1 MFIRCFKKYFSEST
15 YKLRILSFFRDF
27 KSGIKKAE
35 IKDLLSRF
43 ITQRSKNCPN
53 ATVAR
58 KADLRFVNLCWI
70 GERRSLS
77 RRVTSISADITTLL
91 FTKDSKKLSGSHL
104 RPLYMRR
111 FLCEN
116 VNNILSNIIRGYCR
130 EFH

>member
-1 MFIRCFKKYFSEST
+1 MSMFIRCFKKYFSEST

-58 KADLRFVNLCWI
+58 KADLRFVNDYNLDNEPI
-70 GERRSLS
+70 
-77 RRVTSISADITTLL
+77 V
-91 FTKDSKKLSGSHL
+91 
-104 RPLYMRR
+104 R
-111 FLCEN
+111 F
-116 VNNILSNIIRGYCR
+116 
-130 EFH
+130 